1 MSNANVTLTDV
12 LDRGILAVPGV
23 ADSVAA
29 AALATPS
36 DVDQVVK
43 SAFSKVDIVAVDPG
57 LGEAILQALDPAG
70 RASAV
75 ISAKYAELGGAGGI
89 LGPTSGAVTV
99 CADGFGYY
107 RHFRSG
113 SIFWHPAAGAHEVHG
128 PIRAKWAALSWERG
142 FLGYPT
148 SDQQPGA
155 DTDQRGDF
163 NTFQGGA
170 IHWYP
175 PGIRGI
181 LSGVEVAV
189 NDVTAAAIGIATVG
203 SASATPVAAPVSAV
217 AAAVPISSAIAAA
230 ALPSTRF
237 VTVDGPGIEAAQF
250 LGKLDQIGVGAG
262 IHLPGEAPMELGS
275 SAGAFE
281 VHGEIGVHYRALG
294 GSGSVLGYP
303 TTDET
308 GTPDGIGRYNHFQAG
323 SIYWTPGTGAHEV
336 HGLIRSFWAAAGWER
351 NAALGYPVSDELIPD
366 RRIGHRF
373 PERRKKA
380 LGLPPD
386 VLKLPIDAVASGFP
400 RSVVNT
406 PAVTA
411 APVSPVARFS
421 RSVAAA
427 TEIQAAEGLRP
438 DAASIAAASAS
449 AGAAAP
455 ISAAQRAGVFSGV
468 DAGTVV
474 HIDPNIGAGIAPL
487 DDPASEP
494 GPVPSENRFGDFE
507 NGVVFWVRGAT
518 AARQLQPWATS
529 ADGNAMKRSPAEV
542 LVAFESIL
550 VPALGGLDGFAYA
563 GSAFVGTTGYSADG
577 ASVHNRA
584 HRFIATL
591 NTTSSGSGGLFGGL
605 FGGLTLPIQVELDVE
620 IAFDPQRRE
629 VVAYLTGWSGGDAGG
644 PSLVR
649 QLHPRLDTLLY
660 RRVELIDIPDTEDG
674 NPIALLSAKTMPDG
688 TVALFVEPR
697 DLLVAPGVLTGIH
710 DGITS
715 VINR

>member
-43 SAFSKVDIVAVDPG
+43 SAFSKVDIVAIDPG

-181 LSGVEVAV
+181 LSGIEVAV
-189 NDVTAAAIGIATVG
+189 DNATAASIAIATAG
-203 SASATPVAAPVSAV
+203 SPSTTPMSSV

-230 ALPSTRF
+230 VLPSTRF

-308 GTPDGIGRYNHFQAG
+308 GTPDGIGRYNHFQSG
-323 SIYWTPGTGAHEV
+323 SIYWTPSTGAHEV

-351 NAALGYPVSDELIPD
+351 NAALGYPISDELIPD

-400 RSVVNT
+400 RAVVNT
-406 PAVTA
+406 PAVA
-411 APVSPVARFS
+411 VAPVSPVARLA
-421 RSVAAA
+421 RSVVAP
-427 TEIQAAEGLRP
+427 TQIQGVQGMRP
-438 DAASIAAASAS
+438 DAASVAAASAS
-449 AGAAAP
+449 AGSADP

-474 HIDPNIGAGIAPL
+474 HIDPNLGAGVGISTLL
-487 DDPASEP
+487 DPSSEP
-494 GPVPSENRFGDFE
+494 GPVPSANRFGDFE
-507 NGVVFWVRGAT
+507 NGVVFWLRGAT

-529 ADGNAMKRSPAEV
+529 ADGSAMTRTAAEV
-542 LVAFESIL
+542 LAAFEGIL
-550 VPALGGLDGFAYA
+550 VPALGGLDGASYA
-563 GSAFVGTTGYSADG
+563 GSAFAGTTAYSADG

-584 HRFIATL
+584 HRFMATL
-591 NTTSSGSGGLFGGL
+591 KPTSQGGGLFGDILGA
-605 FGGLTLPIQVELDVE
+605 LTPPIQVELDVE

-629 VVAYLTGWSGGDAGG
+629 VVAYLAGWSGGDAGG

-649 QLHPRLDTLLY
+649 QLHPRLDALLY
-660 RRVELIDIPDTEDG
+660 RRVELIDIPDTEGG
-674 NPIALLSAKTMPDG
+674 NPIALLSAKTMSDG
-688 TVALFVEPR
+688 TVALFIEPR